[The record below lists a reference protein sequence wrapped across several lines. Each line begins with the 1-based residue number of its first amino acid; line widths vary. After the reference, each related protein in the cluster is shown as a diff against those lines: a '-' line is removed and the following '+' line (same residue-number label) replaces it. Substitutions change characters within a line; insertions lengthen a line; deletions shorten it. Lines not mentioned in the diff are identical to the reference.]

1 MNLPRNFVDLKH
13 NNFGV
18 EGSNRAPPVSGA
30 GDVYLRFSD
39 DFVVAEVKG
48 RVQSGFYLAKVIFS
62 K

>member
-1 MNLPRNFVDLKH
+1 VDLKH

-18 EGSNRAPPVSGA
+18 EGSNRAPPVSEA